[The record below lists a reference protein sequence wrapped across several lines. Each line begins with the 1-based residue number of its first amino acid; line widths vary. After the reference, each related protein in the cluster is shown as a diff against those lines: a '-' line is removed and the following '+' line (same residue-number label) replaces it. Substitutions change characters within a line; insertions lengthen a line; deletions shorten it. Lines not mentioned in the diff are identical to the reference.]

1 MLLSICIPTY
11 NRGMRAK
18 MLVKNLL
25 SLPYDENEIEIVV
38 SDNGSS
44 KYSDKYA
51 EIADINDARLH
62 YYRADHNMGFMK
74 NVNQVMRL
82 SKGDYC
88 MLISDEDR
96 IAKENLDIY
105 MDILRQHDDL
115 AVVKAKNSIQYT
127 EDHDISAAKGHEAL
141 DNYYMKGNYISGAI
155 YNRHILTNEVIDE
168 YEKKY
173 SQNIAYIHYTH
184 MFYDAYMTLN
194 GRFIY
199 KDLLLI
205 MNCKPEGDIEE
216 ITSESGI
223 ESYGAYQSRIDQMMG
238 FIEQVKD
245 VNVDA
250 GLKLHM
256 FQKIC
261 DKYVYLVWLVYH
273 CNKDSEEVLKDIL
286 EVLRNK
292 MREGFEYI
300 GIPLQEEDK
309 KEVYSF
315 IDSLM
320 DFGRFIDYIV

>member
-1 MLLSICIPTY
+1 
-11 NRGMRAK
+11 
-18 MLVKNLL
+18 
-25 SLPYDENEIEIVV
+25 
-38 SDNGSS
+38 
-44 KYSDKYA
+44 
-51 EIADINDARLH
+51 
-62 YYRADHNMGFMK
+62 
-74 NVNQVMRL
+74 
-82 SKGDYC
+82 
-88 MLISDEDR
+88 
-96 IAKENLDIY
+96 
-105 MDILRQHDDL
+105 
-115 AVVKAKNSIQYT
+115 
-127 EDHDISAAKGHEAL
+127 
-141 DNYYMKGNYISGAI
+141 
-155 YNRHILTNEVIDE
+155 
-168 YEKKY
+168 
-173 SQNIAYIHYTH
+173 
-184 MFYDAYMTLN
+184 MTLN